1 MAMANATSMLAS
13 FSRLAVSPR
22 CFSDASTSGTSGV
35 SSNTSSH
42 TRLVGQARENA
53 AAASVSWSS
62 DSVPAT
68 AAVISPALQFANLM
82 WFKGA
87 YNAQV
92 FCGEDESADSV
103 VRRFRKAVMQ
113 AGVIPEC
120 RRRRFFETPQDIV
133 KRKQA
138 ARRKKPKRGNF
149 VPREGYGDDATKA
162 GSKANDDDG
171 DFWGFAEEGADVNF

>member
-1 MAMANATSMLAS
+1 MA
-13 FSRLAVSPR
+13 
-22 CFSDASTSGTSGV
+22 GV
-35 SSNTSSH
+35 SC
-42 TRLVGQARENA
+42 
-53 AAASVSWSS
+53 
-62 DSVPAT
+62 
-68 AAVISPALQFANLM
+68 PALQHANLM

-138 ARRKKPKRGNF
+138 ARRKKPKRGTF
-149 VPREGYGDDATKA
+149 IQRDGYGDESTKT
-162 GSKANDDDG
+162 GNKAHDDDN
-171 DFWGFAEEGADVNF
+171 DFWGYAEEGADVAS